1 MLRFSSVVLVAVTLV
16 ILGNLAGIECNTK
29 SDCGV
34 AETAF
39 GMCVPYM
46 TGEERNVL
54 PYKCCA
60 AVRSVKELS
69 PTRAARR
76 ETCECLRR
84 LMAQVGRVD
93 GRRARGLPGACRV
106 ATNVIPT
113 SLDFP
118 CYRLA

>member
-1 MLRFSSVVLVAVTLV
+1 MLQFSSIIIAILV
-16 ILGNLAGIECNTK
+16 ILSNLTVIECHTK

-39 GMCVPYM
+39 GMCVPYVM
-46 TGEERNVL
+46 GDEHNVL
-54 PYKCCA
+54 PKCCA

-69 PTRAARR
+69 TTQAARR
-76 ETCECLRR
+76 DMCECLRR
-84 LMAQVGRVD
+84 LMAQVGKID
-93 GRRARGLPGACRV
+93 GRRALELPGECGV
-106 ATNVIPT
+106 PTTVIPT